1 MNILKMTLVV
11 QELMQRGKFIALVGI
26 IILLTSVVGLGGAI
40 GLYENSVIEYELE
53 EFFITLS
60 PNEIRTQ
67 EIDFSEEGEVY
78 FYFDY
83 YPRGSPLKI
92 VISNSEGEAIIDK
105 ITYSTLLDSPI
116 KYSPGIYL
124 LEITNIG
131 NDDVDIYDIGYQNPP
146 LTRDE
151 NGNFV
156 LPSASWYSNILESL
170 ILVGIV
176 VIIIGGIIFGIERR
190 IIKNKVED

>member
-1 MNILKMTLVV
+1 LI
-11 QELMQRGKFIALVGI
+11 GI
-26 IILLTSVVGLGGAI
+26 IGGVGAI
-40 GLYENSVIEYELE
+40 GIYENSVIEYDLD

-67 EIDFSEEGEVY
+67 EIDFSEEEEVY

-92 VISNSEGEAIIDK
+92 VISNSEGEVIIEK
-105 ITYSTLLDSPI
+105 NTYSTLLDSPF
-116 KYSPGIYL
+116 KPSSGIYL

-131 NDDVDIYDIGYQNPP
+131 NADVDIYDIGYQNPP

-156 LPSASWYSNILESL
+156 PPSGSWYSNILEN
-170 ILVGIV
+170 LVFVGFV
-176 VIIIGGIIFGIERR
+176 VLIIGGIIFWKDKRKIQT
-190 IIKNKVED
+190 NQ

>member
-1 MNILKMTLVV
+1 
-11 QELMQRGKFIALVGI
+11 MQRGRSIVLVGI
-26 IILLTSVVGLGGAI
+26 LIILIGFIGGAVAI
-40 GLYENSVIEYELE
+40 GIYENSVIEYDLE

-92 VISNSEGEAIIDK
+92 VISNSEGEAIRDK
-105 ITYSTLLDSPI
+105 TTYSTIFDSPS
-116 KYSPGIYL
+116 KSSPGIYL